1 MSLFLE
7 IIIIVLLVILNGFF
21 AMSEIALISSRRAV
35 LEDKAKKKIKG
46 ANAALI
52 LSENPNK
59 FLSTVQVGLTT
70 IGILMGAFG
79 GTTIAKS
86 IEFLFLG
93 NADIAP
99 YAPTLS
105 FILVVVVTSY
115 LSLVFGELVPKR
127 LALSNAENIAS
138 FSAPL
143 MNFISLITKPFIK
156 ILSVS
161 TEAVLF
167 LFGAANVKRPKITE
181 EEIAHAI
188 EEGRRVGLVEP
199 DEQRIVKRVF
209 EFGDRPAHSIM
220 TPRTDV
226 VWLDLSES
234 PKENMKKIS
243 ENPHSRFPVIREQP
257 DIIVGIINAR
267 DLLQRPSTE
276 PVSNLEPFLQT
287 PLFVPEHMSALHVLQ
302 LFRAHPLHIAIVID
316 EYGGFRGVITA
327 YDLLQALVGEL
338 PAEQAQM
345 PAIKKSEE
353 NSWLI
358 DGGLPIQEFKVF
370 FNINELPQE
379 QRYGTLSGF
388 AMQMLGH
395 IPLEGEH
402 FEWGGFDFKVTEMT
416 DHRVGKLLV
425 KGGQPEEGKS

>member
-1 MSLFLE
+1 MSLSLE
-7 IIIIVLLVILNGFF
+7 IVIIIALIFLNGFF
-21 AMSEIALISSRRAV
+21 AMSEIALISARRAV
-35 LEDKAKKKIKG
+35 LEDKAKRRVQG
-46 ANAALI
+46 AKAALL
-52 LSENPNK
+52 LSEDPNK
-59 FLSTVQVGLTT
+59 FLSAVQVGITT
-70 IGILMGAFG
+70 IGIVMGAFG
-79 GTTIAKS
+79 GTTIAKN
-86 IEFLFLG
+86 IQFLFV
-93 NADIAP
+93 NNSHVAP
-99 YAPTLS
+99 YADTIS
-105 FILVVVVTSY
+105 FVLVVIVTSY

-127 LALSNAENIAS
+127 LAMSNAENIAI

-143 MNFISLITKPFIK
+143 MNFISFITTPFIN
-156 ILSVS
+156 ILSAS
-161 TEAVLF
+161 TNAVLF
-167 LFGAANVKRPKITE
+167 LFGAASAKRPNITE
-181 EEIAHAI
+181 EEISHAI

-209 EFGDRPAHSIM
+209 EFGDRQAHSIM

-226 VWLDLSES
+226 IWLDLSES
-234 PKENMKKIS
+234 AQENMKKIT

-257 DIIVGIINAR
+257 DHIVGIINAR
-267 DLLQRPSTE
+267 DLLHRPSDK
-276 PVSNLEPFLQT
+276 PLLSLEPFLQT

-338 PAEQAQM
+338 PAEQTQM
-345 PAIKKSEE
+345 PVIKKSEE
-353 NSWLI
+353 NGWLV
-358 DGGLPIQEFKVF
+358 DGGLPIQEFKLF
-370 FNINELPQE
+370 FNIDELPQE

-402 FEWGGFDFKVTEMT
+402 FIWNRFDFKVTEMT

-425 KGGQPEEGKS
+425 KESPLEEKHD